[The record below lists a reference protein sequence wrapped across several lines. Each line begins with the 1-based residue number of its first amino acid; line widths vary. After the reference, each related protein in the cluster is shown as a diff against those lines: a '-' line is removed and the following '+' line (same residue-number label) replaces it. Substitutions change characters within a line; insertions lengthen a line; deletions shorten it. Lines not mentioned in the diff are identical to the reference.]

1 MLGRPTSDLLTALS
15 TTELMA
21 AMPLEA
27 GERPAACPL
36 VLSGVS
42 SACGARLW
50 AVPPA

>member
-1 MLGRPTSDLLTALS
+1 
-15 TTELMA
+15 MA

-50 AVPPA
+50 AVPPAQPYLFAQKEQSAIS